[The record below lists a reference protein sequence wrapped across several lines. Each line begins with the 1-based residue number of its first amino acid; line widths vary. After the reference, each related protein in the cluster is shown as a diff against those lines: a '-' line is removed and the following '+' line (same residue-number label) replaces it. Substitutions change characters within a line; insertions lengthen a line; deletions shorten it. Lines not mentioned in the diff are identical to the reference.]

1 MAKRTTMISPSW
13 RFLYFAGFLV
23 CCYTPAP
30 AQQFSADLVIVRNG
44 AVTSV
49 AKLRAS
55 NDKVRI
61 ETPDFPDGF
70 FVSDGS
76 NLVSYFAR
84 PDAHLFM
91 EARQSS
97 WLVPM
102 FVPVDPEDPCQQWRN
117 MAKVAGAAVQ
127 DGQWRCERAGE
138 EIIDGRQALRYRII
152 PSPGREMFGW
162 VDPDLKFP
170 LKIQREDGTTAHVAN
185 IQEAPQ
191 QAPLF
196 EIPTGFRKFDPEALI
211 KRIKQSDVWVEQPP
225 P

>member
-1 MAKRTTMISPSW
+1 MIERTAMISP
-13 RFLYFAGFLV
+13 FFGFFCFAGFLF
-23 CCYTPAP
+23 CSHTPAV
-30 AQQFSADLVIVRNG
+30 ARQFSADLFIARNG
-44 AVTSV
+44 AAASV
-49 AKLRAS
+49 AKLRVL

-76 NLVSYFAR
+76 NRVSYFAR
-84 PDAHLFM
+84 PNAHLFM

-102 FVPVDPEDPCQQWRN
+102 FVPVDPEDPCQQWRS

-138 EIIDGRQALRYRII
+138 EIIDGRQTLRYRII
-152 PSPGREMFGW
+152 PSPGRETFGW
-162 VDPDLKFP
+162 VDRDLKFP
-170 LKIQREDGTTAHVAN
+170 LKIQREDGTTADVAN
-185 IQEAPQ
+185 IREAPQ

-211 KRIKQSDVWVEQPP
+211 RRIKQSDVWVEEPRR
-225 P
+225 

>member
-1 MAKRTTMISPSW
+1 MAKRKTMISPSW
-13 RFLYFAGFLV
+13 RFLCFAGLLV
-23 CCYTPAP
+23 FGYTPAP
-30 AQQFSADLVIVRNG
+30 AQQFSADLVIARNG

-49 AKLRAS
+49 AKLRAL

-76 NLVSYFAR
+76 NRVSYFAR

-102 FVPVDPEDPCQQWRN
+102 FVPVDPSDPCQQWRG
-117 MAKVAGAAVQ
+117 MAKVAGAQ
-127 DGQWRCERAGE
+127 TDLWRCEPAGQ
-138 EIIDGRQALRYRII
+138 EIIEGRQAVRYRIMA
-152 PSPGREMFGW
+152 SPDQEMFGW

-170 LKIQREDGTTAHVAN
+170 VKVRRQDGMTANVAN
-185 IQEAPQ
+185 VQTGPQ
-191 QAPLF
+191 PAALF
-196 EIPTGFRKFDPEALI
+196 EIPPGFRKFDPEALI
-211 KRIKQSDVWVEQPP
+211 KRIKQSDVWVEQPRP
-225 P
+225 